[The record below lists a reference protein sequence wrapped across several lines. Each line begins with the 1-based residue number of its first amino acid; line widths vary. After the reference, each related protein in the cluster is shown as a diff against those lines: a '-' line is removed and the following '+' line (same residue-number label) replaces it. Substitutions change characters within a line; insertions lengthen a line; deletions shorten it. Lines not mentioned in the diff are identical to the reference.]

1 MSSEQEVNDRLE
13 EVRKKIYDIIVSSDV
28 SDHPAASGGVVV
40 DFILSAELM
49 GVDGNTY
56 FTYLRDF
63 SNGTWRTLGLLDWTQ
78 GILHDS
84 RFLNYGDEDSDED

>member
-13 EVRKKIYDIIVSSDV
+13 EVRKKIYDIIVSADS
-28 SDHPAASGGVVV
+28 SEHPASAGGVVV
-40 DFILSAELM
+40 DFVLSAELM

-63 SNGTWRTLGLLDWTQ
+63 TNGTWRTIGLLDWTE

-84 RFLNYGDEDSDED
+84 RFLSYDEDSDED